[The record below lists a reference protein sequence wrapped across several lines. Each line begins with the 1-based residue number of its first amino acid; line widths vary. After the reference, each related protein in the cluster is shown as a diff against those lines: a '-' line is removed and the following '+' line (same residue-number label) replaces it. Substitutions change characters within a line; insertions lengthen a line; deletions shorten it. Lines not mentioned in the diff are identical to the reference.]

1 LSNEKD
7 LLKEMRTKAFVRN
20 NGHVMRYIN
29 ICGFR
34 HKYIALR
41 SVWDVSQTDMGEQEY
56 LDCINY
62 LSQKGYIRLRNIKSK
77 AVVELA
83 DAEYTDLEALLTD
96 TGIDLMGGAIE
107 NPMVDV

>member
-1 LSNEKD
+1 LNDRE

-20 NGHVMRYIN
+20 NGIVMRLIN
-29 ICGFR
+29 LCGFR

-41 SVWDVSQTDMGEQEY
+41 SVWDVAQSDMGGQEY

-62 LSQKGYIRLRNIKSK
+62 LSQKGYIRLRTIKGK

-83 DAEYTDLEALLTD
+83 DAESTDLEAILTD
-96 TGIDLMGGAIE
+96 MGIDLAGGAIK
-107 NPMVDV
+107 NPMVDM